1 MVVLLA
7 VVVIIA
13 VMASTLYRRWR
24 PSTKLTG
31 KDSIVLADFTS
42 ELRAASHTSR
52 VALLCV
58 LMAFLPILPGTD
70 LPVPQVTLPFFR

>member
-1 MVVLLA
+1 
-7 VVVIIA
+7 
-13 VMASTLYRRWR
+13 
-24 PSTKLTG
+24 
-31 KDSIVLADFTS
+31 VLADFTS

-58 LMAFLPILPGTD
+58 LMAFLPILPGGTD